1 MKLSSEWIKE
11 VRSTGLCVY
20 VCVEGGCFFW
30 GFFFFHFT
38 NLILFPVLH
47 ICLSLSLLLDGWY
60 SGFIHSRE
68 DITLVF
74 SYYENE
80 LPRHIGH
87 GHSPSSSCYLCC
99 VCVLHHFEMGLAQ
112 SSQCSFFNRLWA
124 LFFGIYPQLQLSS
137 KFQPHN
143 VVLFLFRC
151 LTASEE
157 SLLKLLNS
165 TH

>member
-1 MKLSSEWIKE
+1 M
-11 VRSTGLCVY
+11 CVWRG
-20 VCVEGGCFFW
+20 VVFFW
-30 GFFFFHFT
+30 RFFFSFYKP
-38 NLILFPVLH
+38 NIISCPAYLPILIPFIRWLVLW
-47 ICLSLSLLLDGWY
+47 IYSLQGRHY
-60 SGFIHSRE
+60 I
-68 DITLVF
+68 VF